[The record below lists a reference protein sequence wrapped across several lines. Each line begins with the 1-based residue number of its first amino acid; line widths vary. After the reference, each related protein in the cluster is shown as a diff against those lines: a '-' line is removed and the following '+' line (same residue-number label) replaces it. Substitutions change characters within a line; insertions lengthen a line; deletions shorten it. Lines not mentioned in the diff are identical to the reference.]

1 MPPTVPQRGGPSGLK
16 RPGVA
21 SGKTIFGAGKIGAK
35 RHRKVIKDN
44 IRGIS
49 MFIFLGVTEGRF
61 CASLT
66 NASCVARVQLVLTF
80 GIRLARRGG
89 VKRISAS
96 IYNDVRGALK
106 ERLTLVSSYAMIG
119 QSYVIWVNVHVLRH
133 ELTRNKILRDC
144 VTYCEYRQ
152 AKTITVYDVIHS
164 LKRIGRPVYGFDPET
179 YNAQKSKDKAR
190 RNADEDRD

>member
-21 SGKTIFGAGKIGAK
+21 SGKTIFGAGKVGGK

-44 IRGIS
+44 IRGITRPD
-49 MFIFLGVTEGRF
+49 IR
-61 CASLT
+61 
-66 NASCVARVQLVLTF
+66 
-80 GIRLARRGG
+80 RLARRGG

-96 IYNDVRGALK
+96 IYNDVRAALK
-106 ERLTLVSSYAMIG
+106 ARLTMVSSYAIFG

-179 YNAQKSKDKAR
+179 YNAQKSKDKTR